1 MLTVTQLARQCGLS
15 RSTLLYYES
24 IGLLT
29 KPVRT
34 SGNYRSYSQKDVQRL
49 QQICVYRNV
58 GLTLVDIRSI
68 LARPENDAS
77 SVLQR
82 RLVELDAEIT
92 QRRDHQ
98 RAILKLLQNKKSFR
112 RMNVVTK
119 EKWVSIM
126 KASGFSDAD
135 MHRWHAEFEKSAPSE
150 HQEFLEFLHIPA
162 AEISKIRDWSRTNT
176 PSLHG
181 AADRGCPSLF
191 GADILAR
198 PFFFRMRPALHAF
211 PGICIYRKLSIVDC

>member
-49 QQICVYRNV
+49 HQICVYRNV
-58 GLTLVDIRSI
+58 GLTLADIRGI
-68 LARPENDAS
+68 LARQESDAS

-92 QRRDHQ
+92 QRRNHQ

-126 KASGFSDAD
+126 KASGFSDSD
-135 MHRWHAEFEKSAPSE
+135 MHRWHAEFEKSAPIE
-150 HQEFLEFLHIPA
+150 HQEFLEFLHIPT
-162 AEISKIRDWSRTNT
+162 AEITKIRDWSKK
-176 PSLHG
+176 
-181 AADRGCPSLF
+181 AQ
-191 GADILAR
+191 
-198 PFFFRMRPALHAF
+198 HA
-211 PGICIYRKLSIVDC
+211 

>member
-58 GLTLVDIRSI
+58 GLTLVDIRNI
-68 LARPENDAS
+68 LARPESDAS

-82 RLVELDAEIT
+82 RLVELDAEIN

-98 RAILKLLQNKKSFR
+98 RAILKLLQNNKSFL

-126 KASGFSDAD
+126 KASGFSDSD
-135 MHRWHAEFEKSAPSE
+135 MHRWHAEFEKSAPAE
-150 HQEFLEFLHIPA
+150 HQEFLEFLHIPS
-162 AEISKIRDWSRTNT
+162 AEIIKIRDWSKKTQQ
-176 PSLHG
+176 
-181 AADRGCPSLF
+181 A
-191 GADILAR
+191 
-198 PFFFRMRPALHAF
+198 
-211 PGICIYRKLSIVDC
+211 